1 MGDVDLKVLAPI
13 ILAELL
19 GDVKSNIHMIS
30 CSGDNSQIK
39 TKLQR
44 GMEFYAA
51 LAKELN
57 NILKEKAPE
66 FIFRGD
72 IDAQL
77 AGICALENA
86 PLENALLENAPL
98 ENALLENAPLKN
110 APLLLNNMKG
120 GMPAGNGKDAFSR
133 QAGPGRQFVP
143 YDAPN
148 GKQTLMSVFNPGV
161 VSKKHGYQAS
171 MLAELAI
178 EAAKQG
184 NLAEAL
190 RFTSKIDRIVKTQEL
205 LDLGLPLASINQHL
219 AGGFALGGLIG
230 VALFYLL
237 SASLIIIPA
246 GLSAGTAQ
254 YATNVVANTTRSGLN
269 IFSWGFISKNVAQ
282 PDVTD
287 TAKTVANNIQQFLE
301 SVITDKIAGA
311 FIFLC
316 MVGCMC
322 AAGLYARYLN
332 NSIMNARQQLEDKLR
347 VARNQV
353 NQELELKL
361 EHQRQIQLERQAR
374 ELQMIRNAKNN
385 RATLGLNPGGQLT
398 GPEITEAYKRKAR
411 FIHPNKGGDTGLF
424 QKLQEAYDALMKKG
438 GGRRTANRGLKRK
451 SSRSRRTTKK
461 SHRGGSGLRGH

>member
-77 AGICALENA
+77 ADICALENA
-86 PLENALLENAPL
+86 PLENAPLENAP
-98 ENALLENAPLKN
+98 LENAPLKN

-301 SVITDKIAGA
+301 SGITDKI
-311 FIFLC
+311 
-316 MVGCMC
+316 
-322 AAGLYARYLN
+322 
-332 NSIMNARQQLEDKLR
+332 
-347 VARNQV
+347 
-353 NQELELKL
+353 
-361 EHQRQIQLERQAR
+361 
-374 ELQMIRNAKNN
+374 
-385 RATLGLNPGGQLT
+385 
-398 GPEITEAYKRKAR
+398 
-411 FIHPNKGGDTGLF
+411 
-424 QKLQEAYDALMKKG
+424 
-438 GGRRTANRGLKRK
+438 
-451 SSRSRRTTKK
+451 
-461 SHRGGSGLRGH
+461 